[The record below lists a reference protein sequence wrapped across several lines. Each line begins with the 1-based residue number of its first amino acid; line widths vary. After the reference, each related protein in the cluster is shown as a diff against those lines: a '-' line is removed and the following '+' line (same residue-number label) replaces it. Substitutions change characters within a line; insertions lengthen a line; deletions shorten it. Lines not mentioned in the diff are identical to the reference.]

1 MATYTLGR
9 PGRLGLWLPC
19 TSDLHTEEMEQEM
32 HLHKAELAQQAN
44 SQGTVLLEIIRA
56 ASYRRQQMGKNM
68 SCQPGLGF
76 NSPVL
81 VQGCYFSMNDGVG
94 VGAGYQPG
102 SSHGLEVQ

>member
-1 MATYTLGR
+1 MATYSLGKS
-9 PGRLGLWLPC
+9 GRLGVWLPC
-19 TSDLHTEEMEQEM
+19 ISDLHPEEMEQEM

-44 SQGTVLLEIIRA
+44 SQRTVLLEIIRPA
-56 ASYRRQQMGKNM
+56 LYRRQQMGKKM

-94 VGAGYQPG
+94 GGG
-102 SSHGLEVQ
+102 GGGG